1 MLPDKSKVIAFIPG
15 KTASIG
21 LPGKMFKKIGQHSL
35 LEWTLLAATQ
45 SKYIDEIVVSAI
57 DPLVF
62 EVFNKFASEHT
73 EKVFRAIE
81 RPAELCSATSKT
93 EQAISHLFNNY
104 PYYSD
109 FSYLVMLQATSPARR
124 NGLIDKCFDKLI
136 DTNADSLL
144 TVTASTPFF
153 WKKTGVGHA
162 YTPTYDVLN
171 RPMRQ
176 ELFDRDYY
184 YHDNGN
190 VYITRVEKYL
200 ESRCRVSGTVEIY
213 PTDKFES
220 LQIDN
225 AEDLIMM
232 QSLHDYY
239 GSCL

>member
-15 KTASIG
+15 KTASVG

-62 EVFNKFASEHT
+62 EAFNKFASEHT

-136 DTNADSLL
+136 HTGADSLL

-153 WKKTGVGHA
+153 WKASSNQHSYLNKYYPYA
-162 YTPTYDVLN
+162 PTYDVLN

-176 ELFDRDYY
+176 ELLDKDYY
-184 YHDNGN
+184 YL
-190 VYITRVEKYL
+190 Y
-200 ESRCRVSGTVEIY
+200 
-213 PTDKFES
+213 
-220 LQIDN
+220 
-225 AEDLIMM
+225 
-232 QSLHDYY
+232 
-239 GSCL
+239 

>member
-15 KTASIG
+15 KTASVG

-35 LEWTLLAATQ
+35 LEWTLLAAIQ

-62 EVFNKFASEHT
+62 EVFNKFASEHP
-73 EKVFRAIE
+73 EKIFRAIE
-81 RPAELCSATSKT
+81 RPIELCSATSKT

-104 PYYSD
+104 PYYAD
-109 FSYLVMLQATSPARR
+109 FDYFVMLQATSPARR
-124 NGLIDKCFDKLI
+124 YGLIDKCFDKLI
-136 DTNADSLL
+136 ETEADSLL

-153 WKKTGVGHA
+153 WKKTGVNNCI
-162 YTPTYDVLN
+162 PVYDVLN

-176 ELFDRDYY
+176 ELAYSDMF

-190 VYITRVEKYL
+190 VYITRVDKYL
-200 ESRCRVSGTVEIY
+200 ESRCRVSGKVQIY

-225 AEDLIMM
+225 MEDFVIM